1 MAGTVYDEV
10 EARSRVYRERIA
22 RAYASWCRYGA
33 QSSVGDLGGGYRPVQ
48 DPDPFAT
55 DVYVVLGCSPH
66 APDSELIVAYR
77 RAAKR
82 FHPDCAE
89 GLGLAAYRHATEA
102 MARINAAWDC
112 IRRMRCL

>member
-1 MAGTVYDEV
+1 MTGTACDEV
-10 EARSRVYRERIA
+10 EARARVYRERMA
-22 RAYASWCRYGA
+22 RAFVSWCGA
-33 QSSVGDLGGGYRPVQ
+33 RSGAKGEDGEWGTPEA
-48 DPDPFAT
+48 DPFAT